1 MWQIRVPAI
10 RFYSPPIACA
20 RLSDA
25 VRRAKQIAAA
35 HPGATVDIFRNDGLP
50 VFAIGASRF
59 GAGCP
64 DVTPHRSYA
73 EFCRINRLAK

>member
-10 RFYSPPIACA
+10 RLYNPPIICA
-20 RLSDA
+20 RLSEA
-25 VRRAKQIAAA
+25 VRRAKQIAAV
-35 HPGATVDIFRNDGLP
+35 HPNATVDVFRCDGTP

-64 DVTPHRSYA
+64 DATPHRSYA
-73 EFCRINRLAK
+73 EFCRINRIAK